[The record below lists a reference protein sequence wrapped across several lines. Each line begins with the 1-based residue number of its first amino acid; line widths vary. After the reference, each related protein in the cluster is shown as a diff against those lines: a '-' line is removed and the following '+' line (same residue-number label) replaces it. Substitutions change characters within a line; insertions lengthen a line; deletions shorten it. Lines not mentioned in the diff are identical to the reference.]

1 MRLPTLLL
9 PLLLGAALAAPAP
22 TSVQPGQTW
31 TLSATTFDGEVL
43 STALHL
49 NAAPP
54 APTAPGTYR
63 ADRGSLLLD
72 ATADTLIALDLKD
85 AREGGLGLACAL
97 RLSTLGQP
105 GATGVL
111 ESSKLASGMNESW
124 RSPDRVEING
134 SAASFSFTTGTWNEL
149 QHGVLEIGRA
159 HV

>member
-1 MRLPTLLL
+1 MRLPPLLL

-22 TSVQPGQTW
+22 TPVQPGQTW

-43 STALHL
+43 STALRL
-49 NAAPP
+49 TAAPP

-72 ATADTLIALDLKD
+72 VQADTLIALDLKD

-105 GATGVL
+105 GMTGVL
-111 ESSKLASGMNESW
+111 ASGPLSDL
-124 RSPDRVEING
+124 P
-134 SAASFSFTTGTWNEL
+134 AALERALAVLDVTRTPQEQADAAREL
-149 QHGVLEIGRA
+149 RLGQCTLTLA
-159 HV
+159 PTP

>member
-22 TSVQPGQTW
+22 TPVQPGQTW

-43 STALHL
+43 STALRL

-72 ATADTLIALDLKD
+72 VQADTLIALDLKD

-111 ESSKLASGMNESW
+111 ASG
-124 RSPDRVEING
+124 PLTDLP
-134 SAASFSFTTGTWNEL
+134 AALERALAVLDVTRTPQEQADAAREL
-149 QHGVLEIGRA
+149 RLGQCTVTLA
-159 HV
+159 PTP

>member
-1 MRLPTLLL
+1 MRLPPLLL

-22 TSVQPGQTW
+22 TPVQPGQTW

-43 STALHL
+43 STTLRL
-49 NAAPP
+49 TAAPP

-72 ATADTLIALDLKD
+72 VQADTLIALDLKD

-105 GATGVL
+105 GMTGVL
-111 ESSKLASGMNESW
+111 ASG
-124 RSPDRVEING
+124 PLTDLP
-134 SAASFSFTTGTWNEL
+134 AALERALAVLDVTRTPQERADAAREL
-149 QHGVLEIGRA
+149 RLGQCTVTLA
-159 HV
+159 PTP

>member
-1 MRLPTLLL
+1 MRPTLLL

-22 TSVQPGQTW
+22 TPVQPGQTW

-43 STALHL
+43 STALRL

-72 ATADTLIALDLKD
+72 VQADTLIALDLKD

-111 ESSKLASGMNESW
+111 ASG
-124 RSPDRVEING
+124 PLTDLP
-134 SAASFSFTTGTWNEL
+134 AALERALAVLDVTRTPQEQADAAREL
-149 QHGVLEIGRA
+149 RLGQCTVTLA
-159 HV
+159 PTP

>member
-1 MRLPTLLL
+1 MRRPLTLLL

-22 TSVQPGQTW
+22 TPVQPGQTW

-54 APTAPGTYR
+54 TPAAPGTYR

-97 RLSTLGQP
+97 RLSTLGQS

-111 ESSKLASGMNESW
+111 ASGPLTEL
-124 RSPDRVEING
+124 P
-134 SAASFSFTTGTWNEL
+134 AALERALAVLAVTRTPQEQAEAAREL
-149 QHGVLEIGRA
+149 RLGECTLTLTPA
-159 HV
+159 P

>member
-1 MRLPTLLL
+1 MRLPPLLL

-22 TSVQPGQTW
+22 TPVQPGQTW

-43 STALHL
+43 STALRL

-72 ATADTLIALDLKD
+72 VQADTLIALDLKD

-105 GATGVL
+105 GMTGVL
-111 ESSKLASGMNESW
+111 ASG
-124 RSPDRVEING
+124 PLTDLP
-134 SAASFSFTTGTWNEL
+134 AALERALAVLDVTRTPQEQADAAREL
-149 QHGVLEIGRA
+149 RLGQCTLTLA
-159 HV
+159 PTP

>member
-22 TSVQPGQTW
+22 TPVQPGQTW

-43 STALHL
+43 STALRL
-49 NAAPP
+49 TAAPP
-54 APTAPGTYR
+54 APDAPGTYR
-63 ADRGSLLLD
+63 ADRGSLLVD
-72 ATADTLIALDLKD
+72 VQADTLIALDLKD

-111 ESSKLASGMNESW
+111 ASG
-124 RSPDRVEING
+124 PLTDLP
-134 SAASFSFTTGTWNEL
+134 AALERALAVLDVARTPQEQADAAREL
-149 QHGVLEIGRA
+149 RLGQCTLTLA
-159 HV
+159 PTP

>member
-1 MRLPTLLL
+1 MRPTLLL

-22 TSVQPGQTW
+22 TPVQPGQTW

-43 STALHL
+43 STALRL
-49 NAAPP
+49 TAAPP

-72 ATADTLIALDLKD
+72 VQADTLIALDLKD

-105 GATGVL
+105 GMTGVL
-111 ESSKLASGMNESW
+111 ASGPLSDL
-124 RSPDRVEING
+124 P
-134 SAASFSFTTGTWNEL
+134 AALERALAVLDVTRTPQEQADAAREL
-149 QHGVLEIGRA
+149 RLGQCTLTLA
-159 HV
+159 PTP

>member
-22 TSVQPGQTW
+22 TPVQPGQTW

-43 STALHL
+43 STALRL
-49 NAAPP
+49 TAAPP
-54 APTAPGTYR
+54 APGAPGTYR

-72 ATADTLIALDLKD
+72 VQADTMIALDLKD

-111 ESSKLASGMNESW
+111 ASGPLSDL
-124 RSPDRVEING
+124 P
-134 SAASFSFTTGTWNEL
+134 AALERALAVLDVTRTPQEQADAAREL
-149 QHGVLEIGRA
+149 RLGQCTLTLA
-159 HV
+159 PTP

>member
-1 MRLPTLLL
+1 MRPTLLL

-22 TSVQPGQTW
+22 TPVQPGQTW

-43 STALHL
+43 STTLRL
-49 NAAPP
+49 TAAPP

-72 ATADTLIALDLKD
+72 VQADTLIALDLKD

-105 GATGVL
+105 GMTGVL
-111 ESSKLASGMNESW
+111 ASGPLSDL
-124 RSPDRVEING
+124 P
-134 SAASFSFTTGTWNEL
+134 AALERALAVLDVTRTPQEQADAAREL
-149 QHGVLEIGRA
+149 RLGQCTVTLA
-159 HV
+159 PTP

>member
-22 TSVQPGQTW
+22 TPVQPGQTW

-43 STALHL
+43 STALRL
-49 NAAPP
+49 TAVPP

-85 AREGGLGLACAL
+85 AREGGLGLACVL

-111 ESSKLASGMNESW
+111 ASGPLSDL
-124 RSPDRVEING
+124 P
-134 SAASFSFTTGTWNEL
+134 AALARALAVLDVTRTPQEQADAAREL
-149 QHGVLEIGRA
+149 RLGQCTLTLA
-159 HV
+159 PTP

>member
-22 TSVQPGQTW
+22 TPVQPGQTW

-43 STALHL
+43 STTLRL
-49 NAAPP
+49 PAAPP

-72 ATADTLIALDLKD
+72 VQADTLIALDLKD

-105 GATGVL
+105 SATGVL
-111 ESSKLASGMNESW
+111 ASG
-124 RSPDRVEING
+124 PLTDLP
-134 SAASFSFTTGTWNEL
+134 AALERALAVLDVTRTPQEQADAAREL
-149 QHGVLEIGRA
+149 RLGQCTLTLA
-159 HV
+159 PTP

>member
-9 PLLLGAALAAPAP
+9 PLLLGSALAAPAP
-22 TSVQPGQTW
+22 TPVQPGQTW

-43 STALHL
+43 STALRL
-49 NAAPP
+49 TAAPP
-54 APTAPGTYR
+54 TPTAPGTYR

-111 ESSKLASGMNESW
+111 ASGPLSDLPAALE
-124 RSPDRVEING
+124 RVLAVLDVTRTPQEQAD
-134 SAASFSFTTGTWNEL
+134 AAREL
-149 QHGVLEIGRA
+149 RLGQCTLTLA
-159 HV
+159 PTP